1 MRYVEWFIALLILGV
16 GFIILGTIL
25 IVRGKGDEGWYF
37 GSLSTRPD
45 VRKYLER
52 KSLPAFISLKV
63 GGRISVIVGVA
74 LLILSGVLW
83 YLG

>member
-16 GFIILGTIL
+16 GFIVLGIVL
-25 IVRGKGDEGWYF
+25 IARGKGDEGWYF